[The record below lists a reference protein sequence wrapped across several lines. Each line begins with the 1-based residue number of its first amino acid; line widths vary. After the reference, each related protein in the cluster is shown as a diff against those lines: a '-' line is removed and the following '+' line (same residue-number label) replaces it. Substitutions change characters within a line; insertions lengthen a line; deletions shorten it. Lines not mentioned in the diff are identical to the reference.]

1 MKKGILIILIVF
13 MLVVILTSCQGDRIV
28 ESNLYIENELTKSL
42 LPPNPNE
49 LIVFDEENL
58 SEIYL
63 AGGCFWGV
71 EAYMERVPGVFDV
84 TVGYANGSKDFP
96 NPSYEDVSLRDTG
109 HVETV
114 HVKYDPNIIDIS
126 SLLNY
131 YFNTIDPTT
140 LYRQGNDVGS
150 QYRTGIYYVDSIEKE
165 IIDQFIK
172 EKQVEYDKPIVVEV
186 LPLTTYYL
194 AEDYHQ
200 DYLYKNPNGYCHV
213 DFKTLQSSIKVNPD
227 LYPKP
232 SDEVLKETLT
242 DEQYRVTQLADTE
255 RAFTNDYWQT
265 TATGLYVDITTGEPL
280 FSSKDKFDSSCGWP
294 SFSKPI
300 VPEVVTYVED
310 AGYGLI
316 RTEVRSRSGDAH
328 LGHLFNDGPTELG
341 GLRYCIN
348 SASIKFIPIGD
359 MVDLGYGY
367 LIPLVE
373 KR

>member
-1 MKKGILIILIVF
+1 MKKGILILLIVF
-13 MLVVILTSCQGDRIV
+13 MLVVVLTSCQGDRFV

-42 LPPNPNE
+42 LPPNPNK
-49 LIVFDEENL
+49 LIVFDEDNL

-84 TVGYANGSKDFP
+84 TVGYANGSINFP
-96 NPSYEDVSLRDTG
+96 NPSYEDVSVRETG
-109 HVETV
+109 YVETV
-114 HVKYDPNIIDIS
+114 HIRYDSNIIDIN

-140 LYRQGNDVGS
+140 LHRQGNDVGS
-150 QYRTGIYYVDSIEKE
+150 QYRTGIYYIDSSEKE
-165 IIDQFIK
+165 IINQFIK

-186 LPLTTYYL
+186 LPLITYYL

-213 DFKTLQSSIKVNPD
+213 DFTTLQSSVKVNPA

-232 SDEVLKETLT
+232 SDEYLKETLT
-242 DEQYRVTQLADTE
+242 DEQYKVTQLADTE
-255 RAFTNDYWQT
+255 KAFTNEYWLTT
-265 TATGLYVDITTGEPL
+265 TAGLYVDITTGEPL
-280 FSSKDKFDSSCGWP
+280 FSSKDKFDSGCGWP
-294 SFSKPI
+294 SFSRPI

-316 RTEVRSRSGDAH
+316 RTEVRSRSGNAH
-328 LGHLFNDGPTELG
+328 LGHLFNDGPSKLG

-348 SASIKFIPIGD
+348 SVSLEFIPIGD
-359 MVDLGYGY
+359 MVDRGYGY
-367 LIPLVE
+367 LISLVE